1 MRESSRL
8 DMEVIR
14 NTIESYLETFGE
26 MPTVSEVSNA
36 TKLSRSKLV
45 PVPHA
50 SRQRDFSGRV
60 SDPSGLW

>member
-26 MPTVSEVSNA
+26 MPTVSEVSGNVRGNA
-36 TKLSRSKLV
+36 DC
-45 PVPHA
+45 
-50 SRQRDFSGRV
+50 Q
-60 SDPSGLW
+60 